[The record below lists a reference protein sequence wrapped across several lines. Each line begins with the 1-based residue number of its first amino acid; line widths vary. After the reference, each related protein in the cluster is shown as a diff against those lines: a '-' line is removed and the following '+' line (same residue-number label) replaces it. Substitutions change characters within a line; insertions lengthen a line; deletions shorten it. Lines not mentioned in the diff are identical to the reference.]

1 LKHIFRFFCLLFLLG
16 PAFLKT
22 ADAQNL
28 SFENDKLKLTINTQ
42 IDTKNILILPVFEMK
57 NDWHISWKNPGDA
70 GVAPKFYLENQQIF
84 PFGQSSPERFLYE
97 DLIVQYVYLD
107 KAYFLFETKKQNKPV
122 NFKIF
127 WTACREDCVP
137 EQASFELLPKTTFS
151 FEKKYARALKTFPQK
166 AKLPIEAKTSGNDL
180 ILKIREPFELPVYF
194 AASEEG
200 LFSADSPQ
208 NVEYKDGALVL
219 TIKTDSLSKAPSSGV
234 LFSNNKAYDVLIDTG
249 KKSVLGLL
257 LLAFLG
263 GIILNLMPCVFPV
276 LSLKAIA
283 MVQSTYQKRG
293 HIKRALAYLLGVLAC
308 FFVIASAL
316 FALKS
321 AGKAVGW
328 GFQLQSPLF
337 VLVMI
342 VLFVL
347 ILLYLFGIFK
357 IKTPFIG
364 KLYKASLLN
373 SFLTGFFA
381 VLIAS
386 PCTGPFMGA
395 ALGYALLE
403 EGFVYFPVFLS
414 LGLGYALPFTL
425 LEIFPKTFKKIL
437 PAPGSW
443 MIRLKYILSIP
454 IFLTVLWL
462 CWVLF
467 HQIQNPFQTDAFE
480 PYSFKKVEKAL
491 EKGEPVF
498 IDFTAK
504 WCLTCLFN
512 ERTVLYSDAF
522 LDKAKQKGIRL
533 FRADWTRYDAQILKN
548 LKTYGRSSVPL
559 YVFYQKSSDDHIV
572 LPQIL
577 TLEATLSVL
586 DGQNQNND

>member
-1 LKHIFRFFCLLFLLG
+1 MKHIFRFFCLFFLLG
-16 PAFLKT
+16 LAFFKT
-22 ADAQNL
+22 ADAQDL
-28 SFENDKLKLTINTQ
+28 SFENDKLKLTVCTQ
-42 IDTKNILILPVFEMK
+42 TDANNMLILPVFEMK
-57 NDWHISWKNPGDA
+57 NGWHISWKNPGDA
-70 GVAPKFYLENQQIF
+70 GVAPKFYLENRQIF
-84 PFGQSSPERFLYE
+84 PFDQSTPERFLYE
-97 DLIVQYVYLD
+97 DLIVQYAYLN
-107 KAYFLFETKKQNKPV
+107 KAFFLFETKKQNKPL
-122 NFKIF
+122 NFKVF

-151 FEKKYARALKTFPQK
+151 FGKKYARALKTFPQK
-166 AKLPIEAKTSGNDL
+166 AKLPIESKISGNDL

-194 AASEEG
+194 AASEDG

-208 NVEYKDGALVL
+208 SAEYKDDALFL
-219 TIKTDSLSKAPSSGV
+219 TVKTDGLLKTPSNGL
-234 LFSNNKAYDVLIDTG
+234 LFSNNKAYDVLVVTDEKPI
-249 KKSVLGLL
+249 LGLL

-276 LSLKAIA
+276 LSLKAIS

-293 HIKRALAYLLGVLAC
+293 HIKRAFAYLFGVLAC

-328 GFQLQSPLF
+328 GFQLQSPVF
-337 VLVMI
+337 VLAMI

-347 ILLYLFGIFK
+347 ILLYLFGILK

-403 EGFVYFPVFLS
+403 ESFVYFPVFLS
-414 LGLGYALPFTL
+414 LGLGYALPFAL
-425 LEIFPKTFKKIL
+425 LEIFPQAFKKLL
-437 PAPGSW
+437 PAPGNW
-443 MIRLKYILSIP
+443 MVKLKYILSIP

-480 PYSFKKVEKAL
+480 TYSFKKVEKAL
-491 EKGEPVF
+491 QKGEPVF

-512 ERTVLYSDAF
+512 ERTVLYSGAF
-522 LDKAKQKGIRL
+522 LEKAKQKGVRL
-533 FRADWTRYDAQILKN
+533 FKADWTRYDPQILKN

-559 YVFYQKSSDDHIV
+559 YVFYPKNNDNHII

-577 TLEATLSVL
+577 TLDATLSVL
-586 DGQNQNND
+586 DSQNQNNN

>member
-1 LKHIFRFFCLLFLLG
+1 MKHIVRFVCLLFLLG
-16 PAFLKT
+16 LAFLKT
-22 ADAQNL
+22 AVAQPL
-28 SFENDKLKLTINTQ
+28 SFENDKLKLTVNVKT
-42 IDTKNILILPVFEMK
+42 DAENMLILPVFEMK

-70 GVAPKFYLENQQIF
+70 GVAPKFYLANRQIF
-84 PFGQSSPERFLYE
+84 SLAQSTPERFLYE
-97 DLIVQYVYLD
+97 DLIVQYAYLD
-107 KAYFLFETKKQNKPV
+107 KAYFLFETKKQNKPIT
-122 NFKIF
+122 FKVF

-166 AKLPIEAKTSGNDL
+166 AKLPIETKISGNDL

-200 LFSADSPQ
+200 LFAADSPQ
-208 NVEYKDGALVL
+208 NAEYKDGALVL
-219 TIKTDSLSKAPSSGV
+219 TIKTDGLSKAPSSGV
-234 LFSNNKAYDVLIDTG
+234 LFSKNKAYDVLTG
-249 KKSVLGLL
+249 TGEKSVLGLL

-283 MVQSTYQKRG
+283 MVQSTYQKSG
-293 HIKRALAYLLGVLAC
+293 HIKRAFAYLFGVLAC

-342 VLFVL
+342 VLFVF
-347 ILLYLFGIFK
+347 ILLYLFDIFK
-357 IKTPFIG
+357 IKTPFVG

-403 EGFVYFPVFLS
+403 ESFVYFPVFLS

-425 LEIFPKTFKKIL
+425 LEIFPKTFKKLL
-437 PAPGSW
+437 PAPGHW
-443 MIRLKYILSIP
+443 MVKLKYILSIP

-522 LDKAKQKGIRL
+522 LDKAKQKGVRL
-533 FRADWTRYDAQILKN
+533 FKADWTRYDAQILKN

-577 TLEATLSVL
+577 TLDATLSVL

>member
-28 SFENDKLKLTINTQ
+28 SFENDKLKLTISTQ
-42 IDTKNILILPVFEMK
+42 TDANNMLILPVFEMK
-57 NDWHISWKNPGDA
+57 NGWHISWKNPGDA
-70 GVAPKFYLENQQIF
+70 GVAPKFYLENRQIL
-84 PFGQSSPERFLYE
+84 PFGQSAPERFLYE
-97 DLIVQYVYLD
+97 DLIVQYAYLN
-107 KAYFLFETKKQNKPV
+107 KAYFLFETKKQNKPL
-122 NFKIF
+122 NFKVF

-151 FEKKYARALKTFPQK
+151 FEKRYARALKTFPQK
-166 AKLPIEAKTSGNDL
+166 AKLPIESKISGNDL

-194 AASEEG
+194 AASEDG

-208 NVEYKDGALVL
+208 SAEYKDGALFL
-219 TIKTDSLSKAPSSGV
+219 TVKTDGLTKAPSSGV
-234 LFSNNKAYDVLIDTG
+234 LFSNNKAFDVVISPG
-249 KKSVLGLL
+249 EKPVLGLL

-276 LSLKAIA
+276 LSLKAIS
-283 MVQSTYQKRG
+283 MVQSTYQKKG
-293 HIKRALAYLLGVLAC
+293 HIKRALAYLFGVLSC

-347 ILLYLFGIFK
+347 ILLYLFDILK

-403 EGFVYFPVFLS
+403 ESFVYFPVFLS
-414 LGLGYALPFTL
+414 LGLGYALPFVL
-425 LEIFPKTFKKIL
+425 LEIFPQAFKKLL

-443 MIRLKYILSIP
+443 MVKLKYILSIP

-480 PYSFKKVEKAL
+480 TYSFKKVEKAL

-522 LDKAKQKGIRL
+522 LDKAKQKGVRL
-533 FRADWTRYDAQILKN
+533 FKADWTRYDPQILKN

-559 YVFYQKSSDDHIV
+559 YVFYQKSSNDHIV

-577 TLEATLSVL
+577 TLDATLSVL